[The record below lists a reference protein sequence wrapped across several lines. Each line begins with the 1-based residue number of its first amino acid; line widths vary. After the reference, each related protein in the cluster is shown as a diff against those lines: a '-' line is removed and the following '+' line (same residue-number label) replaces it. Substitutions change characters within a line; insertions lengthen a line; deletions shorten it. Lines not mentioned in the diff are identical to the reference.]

1 MPHFLFG
8 TPLPSLCGFCL
19 LIQGD
24 GPAEPLRRCFGR
36 ASCREGRGRAFAMFS
51 MMRMMQNKGMGAGE
65 EERKYWQDMGWLG
78 NARPWKAA

>member
-1 MPHFLFG
+1 
-8 TPLPSLCGFCL
+8 
-19 LIQGD
+19 
-24 GPAEPLRRCFGR
+24 
-36 ASCREGRGRAFAMFS
+36 